1 MLASEFELNWKN
13 IFWLFLFNLK
23 SDKVIF
29 QKNLE
34 KNNTILH
41 RVKQD
46 KLIYI
51 YIYIYNYQIQKSEK
65 NYLKIK
71 RVQNKSK
78 KKGRKE

>member
-1 MLASEFELNWKN
+1 MASEFELNWKN

-51 YIYIYNYQIQKSEK
+51 YIYNYQIQKSEK

>member
-51 YIYIYNYQIQKSEK
+51 YIYNYQIQKSEK

>member
-34 KNNTILH
+34 KINTILH

-46 KLIYI
+46 KLK